1 VTAWRNLHDI
11 YKDGVNNLAPD
22 SVIGIGIQVMRS
34 VHKDSGALPAS
45 VQLSKNINQLFLS
58 II

>member
-1 VTAWRNLHDI
+1 
-11 YKDGVNNLAPD
+11 LAPD